1 MDGMEQTFRTA
12 AIGGFNRQD
21 VLNYIETSAKSSTE
35 KLEGLKKENDA
46 LRKSG
51 EEAASAAKAAGERAD
66 ALEKENQRLTAEL
79 EEKSAAL
86 TEKAEALAK
95 EKAESEAIAAEL
107 GELKAKTAKLES
119 AAEAYAELKDRTG
132 TIELEAH
139 QRAMLIEHAAE
150 ENAQRVRAETE
161 QLVYKMQAGY
171 ARLRTDVDAT
181 IAHASGE
188 LGRINR
194 TLDGVKSEFAEH
206 DAAFQKLLENCREQ
220 EGRKP
225 LEPLPLLEEG

>member
-1 MDGMEQTFRTA
+1 MENTEQSFRTS

-21 VLNYIETSAKSSTE
+21 VLNYIEASAKSGAE
-35 KLEGLKKENDA
+35 KQEALKKENDS

-51 EEAASAAKAAGERAD
+51 EESANAAKSAAEKAD
-66 ALEKENQRLTAEL
+66 ALEAENRRLIAEL
-79 EEKSAAL
+79 EEKSSAL
-86 TEKAEALAK
+86 SVTTEALGR
-95 EKAESEAIAAEL
+95 ERAEHENLSREL
-107 GELKAKTAKLES
+107 SELKPKLGKLES
-119 AAEAYAELKDRTG
+119 SATAYAELKDRTG

-150 ENAQRVRAETE
+150 ENARRVRTETE

-181 IAHASGE
+181 IAHASSE
-188 LGRINR
+188 LGRIEH

-206 DAAFQKLLENCREQ
+206 EAAFQKLLESCRET
-220 EGRKP
+220 EGCKP
-225 LEPLPLLEEG
+225 LEPLPLREEG

>member
-1 MDGMEQTFRTA
+1 MEGMEQSFRTA

-21 VLNYIETSAKSSTE
+21 VLNYIEASAKSSAE
-35 KLEGLKKENDA
+35 KVESLKKEVEE
-46 LRKSG
+46 LRRTV
-51 EEAASAAKAAGERAD
+51 EESATAAKEAEAKAD
-66 ALEKENQRLTAEL
+66 ALEKENRRLTAEL
-79 EEKSAAL
+79 GEESAAL
-86 TEKAEALAK
+86 TSTSELLGREKAETEALSN
-95 EKAESEAIAAEL
+95 ELAA
-107 GELKAKTAKLES
+107 LKPKVSRLES
-119 AAEAYAELKDRTG
+119 SAAAYAELKDRAG

-139 QRAMLIEHAAE
+139 QRAMLIEHAAQ
-150 ENAQRVRAETE
+150 ENARKVRTEAE

-194 TLDGVKSEFAEH
+194 TLEGVKTEFAEH

-220 EGRKP
+220 EGPKP
-225 LEPLPLLEEG
+225 LRPLPLSEEE